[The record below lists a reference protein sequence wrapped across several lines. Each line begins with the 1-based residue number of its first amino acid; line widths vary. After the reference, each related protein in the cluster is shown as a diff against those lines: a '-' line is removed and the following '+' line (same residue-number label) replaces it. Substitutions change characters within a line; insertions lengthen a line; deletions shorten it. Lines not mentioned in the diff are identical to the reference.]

1 MSLVLG
7 SASSISEGE
16 LSESSGLS
24 LSGRGVAAAAAELS
38 MFSVL
43 SGRVWDLVTGNA
55 KVSWGGGLI
64 VKAEN
69 SLAMVLISRM
79 KVRVS

>member
-1 MSLVLG
+1 MLG
-7 SASSISEGE
+7 SASSVSEGE

-24 LSGRGVAAAAAELS
+24 LSGRGVAAAAAAAEL
-38 MFSVL
+38 FTLPVL

-64 VKAEN
+64 VKAES